1 MSYTDQQIKQVCDK
15 AAEVLHGLT
24 DAQNVTFPST
34 AIISGMKKGL
44 SADVI
49 ANNARDAIID
59 LPLLNNGTY
68 NWSNYN
74 MKINNIASFM
84 RGAVYNAIKELES
97 GSSTP
102 EPTPEPTPSPTP
114 ESTPEATPDP
124 TPESTPESTPEPT
137 PTQESTPESTPE
149 VTPTPEPTPT
159 NEP

>member
-34 AIISGMKKGL
+34 AIISGMKEGL

-97 GSSTP
+97 GSVTPTPDSTP
-102 EPTPEPTPSPTP
+102 EPTPN
-114 ESTPEATPDP
+114 P
-124 TPESTPESTPEPT
+124 TPESTPESTPEI
-137 PTQESTPESTPE
+137 
-149 VTPTPEPTPT
+149 TPTPEPTPT

>member
-34 AIISGMKKGL
+34 AIISGMKEGL

-97 GSSTP
+97 GSVTP
-102 EPTPEPTPSPTP
+102 DPTPEPTPNP
-114 ESTPEATPDP
+114 
-124 TPESTPESTPEPT
+124 TPEPT
-137 PTQESTPESTPE
+137 PTQEPTIEPTP
-149 VTPTPEPTPT
+149 TPTPEPTPT
-159 NEP
+159 SEP

>member
-34 AIISGMKKGL
+34 AIISGMKEGL

-84 RGAVYNAIKELES
+84 RGAVYNAIKALES

-102 EPTPEPTPSPTP
+102 DPT
-114 ESTPEATPDP
+114 STP
-124 TPESTPESTPEPT
+124 TPESTPESTPEA
-137 PTQESTPESTPE
+137 
-149 VTPTPEPTPT
+149 TPTPEPTPT
-159 NEP
+159 QEPTPTNEP

>member
-34 AIISGMKKGL
+34 AIISGMKEGL

-74 MKINNIASFM
+74 MKINNIASYM

-97 GSSTP
+97 GSVTPNPTPEPTPNPTP
-102 EPTPEPTPSPTP
+102 EPTPEPTPTQEP
-114 ESTPEATPDP
+114 
-124 TPESTPESTPEPT
+124 TPEPT
-137 PTQESTPESTPE
+137 P
-149 VTPTPEPTPT
+149 TPTPEPTPT
-159 NEP
+159 SEP

>member
-1 MSYTDQQIKQVCDK
+1 MSYTDAQIKQVCDK

-34 AIISGMKKGL
+34 AIISGMKEGL

-49 ANNARDAIID
+49 ANNARDSIID

-102 EPTPEPTPSPTP
+102 DPTPEPTPTPDATPEPTPSPTP
-114 ESTPEATPDP
+114 ETTPETTPEATP
-124 TPESTPESTPEPT
+124 EA
-137 PTQESTPESTPE
+137 
-149 VTPTPEPTPT
+149 TPTPEPTPT

>member
-34 AIISGMKKGL
+34 AIISGMKEGL

-97 GSSTP
+97 GSVTP
-102 EPTPEPTPSPTP
+102 EPTPEPTPNP
-114 ESTPEATPDP
+114 
-124 TPESTPESTPEPT
+124 TPEPT
-137 PTQESTPESTPE
+137 PTQE
-149 VTPTPEPTPT
+149 PTPEPTPT
-159 NEP
+159 PTPEATPTNEP

>member
-34 AIISGMKKGL
+34 AIISGMKEGL

-49 ANNARDAIID
+49 ANNARNAIID

-102 EPTPEPTPSPTP
+102 DTTPT
-114 ESTPEATPDP
+114 P
-124 TPESTPESTPEPT
+124 TPESTPESTPEA
-137 PTQESTPESTPE
+137 
-149 VTPTPEPTPT
+149 TPTPEPTPT
-159 NEP
+159 QEPTPTNEP

>member
-1 MSYTDQQIKQVCDK
+1 MSYTDQQIKQVCNK

-34 AIISGMKKGL
+34 AIISGMKEGL

-74 MKINNIASFM
+74 MKINNIASYM

-97 GSSTP
+97 GSVTPNPTPEPTPNPTP
-102 EPTPEPTPSPTP
+102 EPTPEPTPTQEP
-114 ESTPEATPDP
+114 
-124 TPESTPESTPEPT
+124 TPEPT
-137 PTQESTPESTPE
+137 P
-149 VTPTPEPTPT
+149 TPTPEPTPT
-159 NEP
+159 SEP

>member
-34 AIISGMKKGL
+34 AIISGMKEGL

-74 MKINNIASFM
+74 MKINNIASYM

-97 GSSTP
+97 GSVTP
-102 EPTPEPTPSPTP
+102 DPTPEPTPNP
-114 ESTPEATPDP
+114 
-124 TPESTPESTPEPT
+124 TPEPT
-137 PTQESTPESTPE
+137 PTQEPTPEPTP
-149 VTPTPEPTPT
+149 TPTPEPTPT

>member
-34 AIISGMKKGL
+34 AIISGMKEGL

-97 GSSTP
+97 GSVTPTPDSTP
-102 EPTPEPTPSPTP
+102 K
-114 ESTPEATPDP
+114 
-124 TPESTPESTPEPT
+124 PT
-137 PTQESTPESTPE
+137 PTQESTPEQTPE
-149 VTPTPEPTPT
+149 ATPTPEPTPT

>member
-34 AIISGMKKGL
+34 AIISGMKEGL

-74 MKINNIASFM
+74 IKINNIASFM

-97 GSSTP
+97 GSVT
-102 EPTPEPTPSPTP
+102 
-114 ESTPEATPDP
+114 P

-137 PTQESTPESTPE
+137 PTPESTPEQTPE